1 MNMKSTTHVV
11 PVKIYH
17 FKRNQLAEISEHI
30 NTPPHQVVV
39 TEVELALED
48 LKNFWH
54 KIKLQI
60 S

>member
-39 TEVELALED
+39 TEVE
-48 LKNFWH
+48 
-54 KIKLQI
+54 ITKL

>member
-1 MNMKSTTHVV
+1 MKSTTHVV

-17 FKRNQLAEISEHI
+17 FKRSQLAEISEHI

-39 TEVELALED
+39 TEVE
-48 LKNFWH
+48 
-54 KIKLQI
+54 ITKL